1 MRARGLALGLCLGA
15 LPAGAC
21 GSDAP
26 PPPRAPAPVAGAQPA
41 DGPDDVAV
49 ATVNGRPVWGSC
61 VAAQVTRAGAM
72 KRSSGEPAGED
83 ERAKI
88 ARRAALDECVA
99 FELLAQA
106 AEARGLARDPEVDQ
120 AARAALA
127 SRLVE
132 VGFERRFRTPD
143 DLRPAIDREVD
154 RYSDQLDRPELRASA
169 FARVEVP
176 AGAPPEQDA
185 AARALAEKLAGALE
199 RETGLFPVH
208 LREAADRLAA
218 GSGLRVAHGEF
229 RAATREGLVPPYA
242 DALYAIPEVGRVGRA
257 TRTPWGW
264 DVILMTR
271 LLPPEVRTREEI
283 AEKVFP
289 DLRRRYFYRWVDE
302 IRRIEIDWDRFA
314 RLVEPAAARAGG
326 TP

>member
-41 DGPDDVAV
+41 AGPDDVAV

-61 VAAQVTRAGAM
+61 VAAQAQ
-72 KRSSGEPAGED
+72 
-83 ERAKI
+83 RAKI
-88 ARRAALDECVA
+88 SRKAALDECVA

-106 AEARGLARDPEVDQ
+106 AEARGLARDPEVAL
-120 AARAALA
+120 AARTAMA

-132 VGFERRFRTPD
+132 VGFERRVRTPD
-143 DLRPAIDREVD
+143 DLRPAVDREVE

-176 AGAPPEQDA
+176 AGAPPAQDA
-185 AARALAEKLAGALE
+185 AARALAEKIAGALE

-208 LREAADRLAA
+208 LRETADRLAA
-218 GSGLRVAHGEF
+218 GSGLHLAHGEF

-242 DALYAIPEVGRVGRA
+242 DALYAIPEEGRVGTA

-264 DVILMTR
+264 DIILMTR
-271 LLPPEVRTREEI
+271 RLPPEVRTREEI

-289 DLRRRYFYRWVDE
+289 DLRRRYFHRWVDE

-314 RLVEPAAARAGG
+314 RLVAPEAPPAAPPAARPAAPPAAPRAGG
-326 TP
+326 AP

>member
-1 MRARGLALGLCLGA
+1 MRACGPALGLWLGA
-15 LPAGAC
+15 ALAAGAC

-41 DGPDDVAV
+41 AGPEDVAV

-61 VAAQVTRAGAM
+61 VAAQAQHGAL
-72 KRSSGEPAGED
+72 D
-83 ERAKI
+83 
-88 ARRAALDECVA
+88 RRKALDECVA

-106 AEARGLARDPEVDQ
+106 AEARGLARDPEVAE
-120 AARAALA
+120 AARTAMA
-127 SRLVE
+127 SRLVA
-132 VGFERRFRTPD
+132 VGFEARFRTPD
-143 DLRPAIDREVD
+143 DLRPAVDREVD

-176 AGAPPEQDA
+176 AGAPPAQDA
-185 AARALAEKLAGALE
+185 AARALAEQIAGALE
-199 RETGLFPVH
+199 HEAGLFPVH

-218 GSGLRVAHGEF
+218 GSDLRVAHGEF

-283 AEKVFP
+283 AGKVFP

-302 IRRIEIDWDRFA
+302 LRRIEIDWDRFA
-314 RLVEPAAARAGG
+314 RLVEPAAPRAGG